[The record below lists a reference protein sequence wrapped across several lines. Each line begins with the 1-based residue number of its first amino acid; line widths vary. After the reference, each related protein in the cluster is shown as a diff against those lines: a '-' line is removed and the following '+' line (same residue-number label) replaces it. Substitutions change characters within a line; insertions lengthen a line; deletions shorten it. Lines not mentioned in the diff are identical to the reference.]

1 MDPEVL
7 FILSFHFTIT
17 VWQKWEA
24 LTDAMQRLCLMFS
37 VKYLSWNRNIFSL
50 IETLAVLET
59 YSSVLVGWSS
69 VQLHFSDRVLRIGMQ
84 IHRII
89 YIWVC
94 SVILLWCFTFVIAA
108 KSFCSRETF
117 NKTSSRS
124 SQWGNRWKGAPWV
137 ENWPA
142 GFPVALATR
151 SPHCFAAPVPHW
163 SVTVQINN
171 EDSC

>member
-1 MDPEVL
+1 ML

-50 IETLAVLET
+50 IETLAVLRLIL
-59 YSSVLVGWSS
+59 VCLLVGALSS
-69 VQLHFSDRVLRIGMQ
+69 FIFQMRVLRIGMQ

-124 SQWGNRWKGAPWV
+124 SQWGNRWKGSSLGG
-137 ENWPA
+137 A
-142 GFPVALATR
+142 GLQDFLCGSGYQVSALLR
-151 SPHCFAAPVPHW
+151 CSRPPLICYSP
-163 SVTVQINN
+163 
-171 EDSC
+171 DK